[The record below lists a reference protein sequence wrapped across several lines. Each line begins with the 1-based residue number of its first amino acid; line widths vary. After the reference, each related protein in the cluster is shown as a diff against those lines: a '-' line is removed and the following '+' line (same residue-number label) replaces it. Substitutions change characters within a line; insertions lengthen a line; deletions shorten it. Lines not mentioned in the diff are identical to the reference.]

1 MTRIKNM
8 LKHAKKNQKC
18 PLKKK
23 AVSRTAAGARSQKNG
38 EISNK
43 QDTLVILEIFKAKIL
58 KLLLI
63 YLKKVIFVSKLY
75 KIL

>member
-1 MTRIKNM
+1 MFVDHVIFHNFLVYQGMIRNK
-8 LKHAKKNQKC
+8 
-18 PLKKK
+18 
-23 AVSRTAAGARSQKNG
+23 KNG

-43 QDTLVILEIFKAKIL
+43 QDTLVIPEIFKAKIL

-75 KIL
+75 KILLNYFRFFV